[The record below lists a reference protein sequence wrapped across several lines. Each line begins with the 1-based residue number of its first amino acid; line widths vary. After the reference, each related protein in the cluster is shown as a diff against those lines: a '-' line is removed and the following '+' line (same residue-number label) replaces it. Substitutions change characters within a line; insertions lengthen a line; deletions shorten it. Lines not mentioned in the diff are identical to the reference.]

1 MARTEHGN
9 NLSIP
14 ILEPDSTRFIIT
26 RSGFDTG
33 TRTFSVDEDSLEGR
47 LPELDRADTDLVWT
61 DRTGATLTGTYGTMY
76 VSGISDIVQGKNG
89 ICKFTVNYLGLIKP
103 QKRNFETVQTQT
115 TPYKVTV
122 DEGATSYPGGSES
135 VPIVTLVRVV
145 KTAPDKTDLG
155 KNIPPPGW
163 EGFNPIY
170 GYGSVSLPDPV
181 FSGWVLKE
189 REQEKC
195 GTVYQVKEQYVF
207 EIVRA

>member
-1 MARTEHGN
+1 MIAIAS
-9 NLSIP
+9 LSRVQIYP
-14 ILEPDSTRFIIT
+14 ETTLMRAEQLNEIYEKIDKSNDS
-26 RSGFDTG
+26 G
-33 TRTFSVDEDSLEGR
+33 TRYVLDIHGSLTDEISLTE
-47 LPELDRADTDLVWT
+47 A
-61 DRTGATLTGTYGTMY
+61 
-76 VSGISDIVQGKNG
+76 
-89 ICKFTVNYLGLIKP
+89 C
-103 QKRNFETVQTQT
+103 
-115 TPYKVTV
+115 
-122 DEGATSYPGGSES
+122 
-135 VPIVTLVRVV
+135 
-145 KTAPDKTDLG
+145 